1 MIITKT
7 PFRITLAGGG
17 TDLPSF
23 YKNHGGIVATMAID
37 KHIYVNFKPNILDRT
52 VRLQYLKT
60 EIVED
65 TGMLEHERASES
77 LIKHDI
83 AHSIEISSMADL
95 PSQSG
100 LGSSGSYLVGL
111 LNAIRTYKKMSCE
124 PDLIAEEACEIEI
137 ETLKE
142 PVGKQD
148 QYIASHG
155 GVKILD
161 ISKGGKVSTRDVNIS
176 TSSYNDFLSH
186 IGVYHIGKSRNAS
199 EILKNQNK
207 ASDDVVERLKKIK
220 ELGYN
225 FIDCLETCNFEKY
238 GLLLHEHW
246 QNKKR
251 MSSKISLPLV
261 EKIYE
266 ELKLNNQ
273 ILGGKII
280 GAGGGGFL
288 LLFSSPGKTDAIEE
302 KMKTAGMKRLHFC
315 ADYQGSRVILNSFNS
330 HYKQIE
336 HGKNT

>member
-65 TGMLEHERASES
+65 TGMLEHERARES

-137 ETLKE
+137 ETLKVRE
-142 PVGKQD
+142 
-148 QYIASHG
+148 QYRKEFFGNVSHELKTPLFTVQG
-155 GVKILD
+155 YILTLLDGAMNDEKI
-161 ISKGGKVSTRDVNIS
+161 R
-176 TSSYNDFLSH
+176 
-186 IGVYHIGKSRNAS
+186 
-199 EILKNQNK
+199 
-207 ASDDVVERLKKIK
+207 
-220 ELGYN
+220 
-225 FIDCLETCNFEKY
+225 EKY
-238 GLLLHEHW
+238 
-246 QNKKR
+246 
-251 MSSKISLPLV
+251 
-261 EKIYE
+261 
-266 ELKLNNQ
+266 
-273 ILGGKII
+273 
-280 GAGGGGFL
+280 
-288 LLFSSPGKTDAIEE
+288 
-302 KMKTAGMKRLHFC
+302 
-315 ADYQGSRVILNSFNS
+315 
-330 HYKQIE
+330 
-336 HGKNT
+336 